1 MSADPLAPIEGAR
14 QAALARVHPVAALF
28 PMLDAVALRELAD
41 DIAKHGLL
49 EPIVILDGVL
59 LDGRNR
65 EAACELAG
73 VDPIYREWMGD
84 ESEITAWILSKNI
97 HRRHLDASQRA
108 MVAGRLAE
116 LGQGQRVIAAA
127 VETGKSAG
135 LKTGE
140 RQFSAAP
147 TQAEAAR
154 LLNVG
159 ERTVREARAVVTD
172 GASELA
178 AAVDRGEVAVS
189 TAAALT
195 RRVPDKETQRQI
207 VTELGEEGVRVFA
220 APPSPSP
227 AAHPGEEER
236 PTVQAP
242 GTAEAG
248 ASSSG
253 ATGGGVLAATPRDH
267 GAAPTS
273 APSAEGVGAPSV
285 EQPEPL
291 QAGAEA
297 GGLPGATGGGSAPS
311 VPLHAATI
319 DLGAALDALADDDL
333 RALLAS
339 RKKRVRSVTRAERI
353 ENDAYYTPD
362 RLAQAILTHLHIQR
376 GSALEPSGGGG
387 AFARALAIMCDDLTV
402 VDIDPAAPVFGL
414 DLGDSAT
421 LHPGV
426 DFLAWET
433 DRRFDWIVGNPEYA
447 NAEAH
452 VRRALP
458 LLKTGGLLVFLLRTG
473 FGHAAKR
480 RHGLFMEQAMEIS
493 LPVVPRPSFTGDGK
507 TDGSDYNVFVWRKT
521 DATPPSRLSPWR
533 AQYLDWQPERASD
546 AATEGEVV
554 GG

>member
-140 RQFSAAP
+140 RQFPAAP

-253 ATGGGVLAATPRDH
+253 ATGGVLRLRNAGRRVLDELRARGLRPDSCSTAGCQLPAGHPRDH
-267 GAAPTS
+267 
-273 APSAEGVGAPSV
+273 V
-285 EQPEPL
+285 L
-291 QAGAEA
+291 F
-297 GGLPGATGGGSAPS
+297 
-311 VPLHAATI
+311 
-319 DLGAALDALADDDL
+319 
-333 RALLAS
+333 AS
-339 RKKRVRSVTRAERI
+339 RYAAKPARPAPAQPRRIFGEDVNGTAPLEVAVVLSGIGQRPITITLLPERVRSVNVICFSRAQAALLADELRV
-353 ENDAYYTPD
+353 
-362 RLAQAILTHLHIQR
+362 RLA
-376 GSALEPSGGGG
+376 
-387 AFARALAIMCDDLTV
+387 
-402 VDIDPAAPVFGL
+402 
-414 DLGDSAT
+414 
-421 LHPGV
+421 
-426 DFLAWET
+426 
-433 DRRFDWIVGNPEYA
+433 
-447 NAEAH
+447 EAG
-452 VRRALP
+452 P
-458 LLKTGGLLVFLLRTG
+458 
-473 FGHAAKR
+473 
-480 RHGLFMEQAMEIS
+480 
-493 LPVVPRPSFTGDGK
+493 
-507 TDGSDYNVFVWRKT
+507 
-521 DATPPSRLSPWR
+521 
-533 AQYLDWQPERASD
+533 
-546 AATEGEVV
+546 
-554 GG
+554 